1 MEKFTTK
8 ISRKYLIYTLLN
20 ILMISAV
27 AFLGLVLFVD
37 IRNYLG
43 QMLFLS
49 IGSGII
55 FGFRS
60 KHQVVKFYD
69 RFLAAK
75 GNLISGYEFCYQ
87 KLPGSVE
94 LKQEAVKRINSYLKY
109 SKVERYLVKKIFF
122 IILVVLIILMIPR
135 FYPYSY
141 RNDYNIQVIP
151 CGDTTVFYGDQV
163 VFKLITDEPGPSFKV
178 VMGMDTIKFEHEQ
191 NDTFTLT
198 TPPLFSPVDYYICRS
213 DTAVNS
219 GRINLVSE
227 PLEIQE
233 LEVVVPD
240 YLGGYRIFPEYQ
252 NQIEVPEYSRV
263 RFKLNSSTPILQWI
277 GPPELFEEDSDSF
290 HLIAE
295 GEIEDTV
302 HFCVEAATVLGETL
316 SFSLEVLGIEDQPP
330 LCSRLQPEQD
340 IFRIGQFEYIDVVVR
355 TQDDYGLSGA
365 KLSVI
370 DPDQSNDFQ
379 EIRLEGIGPVEV
391 NFRLIP
397 DQLSLGPG
405 ETASVLVKVW
415 DNSITG
421 NISFC
426 SPLYVVFPTL
436 TEIYQAADSA
446 SHHYQSSAINLQERG
461 TELLDDLSR
470 IQQQM
475 KQSANLSSMDRQ
487 QLQQLL
493 QQEQQMIENLSTA
506 SEDLQNILE
515 NLLNQS
521 VEDSLLLAKSKEIS
535 ELLEQIMDEETKQML
550 EQIMEL
556 ARTADREEVLQAL
569 EQLKQNNQQ
578 LLERLDRTLEILKNL
593 ETARKLEELI
603 KRSLE
608 LTSRINNLDS
618 SQFQSP
624 LAEDITSELDD
635 ILQELDQLMESS
647 LNEQVNS
654 ELEQAQQSG
663 MQAQSSL
670 DQMQQSSS
678 DQSSASQQAV
688 QQMSEMTSHLENASS
703 MFSQNQNSALTS
715 LISETKEDVLD
726 LSELAENIYHQN
738 SPMFLSAAAFKA
750 TEQVITKLDSIAHM
764 TMTMDVRMIS
774 MLRQANQL
782 ITQADHCSEYEC
794 IYKIYND
801 VYVQLSNLENLM
813 QNQMPLNSQGAQQSM
828 SEMAGQ
834 QAQLNNQSMQTM
846 LQGMSPSQMMS
857 MAFQQR
863 ALSERMSEIA
873 QGFEGSAQMIDQMEQ
888 LVREMEMAA
897 RSLEQGDVSRNLI
910 ERQREI
916 LQKLLDLQTAMR
928 EQQSRPQRVAQT
940 AHHYPPYPFVRGIDN
955 IFDPQYNQDQ
965 NELPFNLN
973 VIKSPYWNFLVDRF
987 NRADK

>member
-1 MEKFTTK
+1 MKEFTGK
-8 ISRKYLIYTLLN
+8 ITQKYLIFILLN
-20 ILMISAV
+20 MLLMSMGI
-27 AFLGLVLFVD
+27 FLILVLFLKVSD
-37 IRNYLG
+37 YFWWILIFS
-43 QMLFLS
+43 LVL
-49 IGSGII
+49 GII
-55 FGFRS
+55 LGYRKKF
-60 KHQVVKFYD
+60 QVIKIYD
-69 RFLAAK
+69 KFLAAR
-75 GNLISGYEFCYQ
+75 GNLITGYEFCYQ
-87 KLPGSVE
+87 NLPGSAE

-109 SKVERYLVKKIFF
+109 SKVEKFLVKKIAF
-122 IILVVLIILMIPR
+122 IVLLILVILMIPR
-135 FYPYSY
+135 FHPYSY
-141 RNDYNIQVIP
+141 TNAYNIQVIP
-151 CGDTTVFYGDQV
+151 CGDTAVTYGDQV
-163 VFKLITDEPGPSFKV
+163 VFKLITDEPDPSWYM
-178 VMGMDTIKFEHEQ
+178 VMGMDTIKFEHLQ
-191 NDTFTLT
+191 NDTFSLT
-198 TPPLFSPVDYYICRS
+198 TPSLFSPVDYCIRGT
-213 DTAVNS
+213 DTAIS
-219 GRINLVSE
+219 GGRIQLESE
-227 PLEIQE
+227 PMEIQD
-233 LEVVVPD
+233 LEVMIPD

-252 NQIEVPEYSRV
+252 KQIEVPEYSTV
-263 RFKLNSSTPILQWI
+263 SFKLNSSTPIRQWI
-277 GPPELFEEDSDSF
+277 KQPEQFRDGSDSYQ
-290 HLIAE
+290 LMMA

-302 HFCVEAATVLGETL
+302 NIFVEAVTVLGETL
-316 SFSLEVLGIEDQPP
+316 TFSLDVFGLEDQPP
-330 LCSRLQPEQD
+330 LCTRLQPEQD
-340 IFRIGQFEYIDVVVR
+340 LYRIGQFEYIDIVVR

-365 KLSVI
+365 ALSVI
-370 DPDQSNDFQ
+370 DVNQANDFQ
-379 EIRLEGIGPVEV
+379 EIRLEGTGPVEV
-391 NFRLIP
+391 NFRLVP

-405 ETASVLVKVW
+405 ETASVFVKVW

-426 SPLYVVFPTL
+426 SPLRIVFPTL

-446 SHHYQSSAINLQERG
+446 SHHYQSSVINLQERG
-461 TELLDDLSR
+461 TELLNDLSR

-475 KQSANLSSMDRQ
+475 KLSANLSSMDRQ

-493 QQEQQMIENLSTA
+493 QEEQQMIENLSTA

-521 VEDSLLLAKSKEIS
+521 VEDSLLLAKSQEIS
-535 ELLEQIMDEETKQML
+535 ELLGQIMDEETKQML

-618 SQFQSP
+618 TQFQSS
-624 LAEDITSELDD
+624 LTDDIDSELDD
-635 ILQELDQLMESS
+635 ILRELNQLMESN

-654 ELEQAQQSG
+654 ELKQAQQSG

-678 DQSSASQQAV
+678 DQSSANLQAV

-703 MFSQNQNSALTS
+703 MFSQNRNSALSS

-726 LSELAENIYHQN
+726 LSELAENIYKQN
-738 SPMFLSAAAFKA
+738 SPLFLSAAAFKA
-750 TEQVITKLDSIAHM
+750 TEQVMDKLDSIAHM
-764 TMTMDVRMIS
+764 TMIMDVRMIS
-774 MLRQANQL
+774 MLQQANQI
-782 ITQADHCSEYEC
+782 ITQANQCSQYES
-794 IYKIYND
+794 IFKIYND

-846 LQGMSPSQMMS
+846 FQGMSPSQMMS
-857 MAFQQR
+857 MAVQQR

-873 QGFEGSAQMIDQMEQ
+873 QGFEGSAQMIDEMEQ

-897 RSLEQGDVSRNLI
+897 QSLEQGDVSRSLI

-955 IFDPQYNQDQ
+955 IFDPHYTQNQ

-973 VIKSPYWNFLVDRF
+973 SIKSPYWNFLVDRF
-987 NRADK
+987 NHADK

>member
-1 MEKFTTK
+1 MEKFTSK
-8 ISRKYLIYTLLN
+8 ISIKYLIYTFLN

-27 AFLGLVLFVD
+27 AFFGLVLFVN
-37 IRNYLG
+37 IQNHFWE
-43 QMLFLS
+43 MLFLS
-49 IGSGII
+49 IGLGII
-55 FGFRS
+55 FGFRR
-60 KHQVVKFYD
+60 KYQVVKFYD
-69 RFLAAK
+69 KFLAAR
-75 GNLISGYEFCYQ
+75 GNLITGYEFCYQ
-87 KLPGSVE
+87 NLPGSAE

-109 SKVERYLVKKIFF
+109 SKVEKFLVKKIAF
-122 IILVVLIILMIPR
+122 IVLLILVILMIPR
-135 FYPYSY
+135 FHPYSY
-141 RNDYNIQVIP
+141 TNAYNIQVIP
-151 CGDTTVFYGDQV
+151 CGDTAVTYGDQV
-163 VFKLITDEPGPSFKV
+163 VFKLITDEPDPSWYM
-178 VMGMDTIKFEHEQ
+178 VMGMDTIKFDHLQ
-191 NDTFTLT
+191 NDTFSLT
-198 TPPLFSPVDYYICRS
+198 TPFLFSPVDYCIGGT
-213 DTAVNS
+213 DTAIS
-219 GRINLVSE
+219 GGRIQLESE
-227 PLEIQE
+227 PLEIQD
-233 LEVVVPD
+233 LEVMVPD
-240 YLGGYRIFPEYQ
+240 YLGGYRIFTEYQ
-252 NQIEVPEYSRV
+252 KQIEVPEYSTV
-263 RFKLNSSTPILQWI
+263 SFKLNSSTPIRQWI
-277 GPPELFEEDSDSF
+277 KQPEQFRDGSDSYQ
-290 HLIAE
+290 LMMA

-302 HFCVEAATVLGETL
+302 NIFVEAVTVLGETL
-316 SFSLEVLGIEDQPP
+316 TFSLDVLGLEDQPP
-330 LCSRLQPEQD
+330 LCTRLQPEQD
-340 IFRIGQFEYIDVVVR
+340 LYRIGQFEYIDIVVR

-365 KLSVI
+365 ELSVI
-370 DPDQSNDFQ
+370 DVNQANDFQ
-379 EIRLEGIGPVEV
+379 EIRLEGTGPVEV
-391 NFRLIP
+391 NFRLVP

-405 ETASVLVKVW
+405 ETASVFVKVW

-426 SPLYVVFPTL
+426 SPLRIVFPTL

-493 QQEQQMIENLSTA
+493 QEEQQMIENLSTA

-521 VEDSLLLAKSKEIS
+521 VEDSLLLAKSQEIS
-535 ELLEQIMDEETKQML
+535 ELLDQIMDEETKQML

-618 SQFQSP
+618 TQFQSS
-624 LAEDITSELDD
+624 LTDDIDSELDD
-635 ILQELDQLMESS
+635 ILRELNQLMESN

-654 ELEQAQQSG
+654 ELKQAQQSG

-678 DQSSASQQAV
+678 DQSSANQQAV

-703 MFSQNQNSALTS
+703 MFSQNRNSALSS

-726 LSELAENIYHQN
+726 LSELAENIYKQN
-738 SPMFLSAAAFKA
+738 SPLFLSAAAFKA
-750 TEQVITKLDSIAHM
+750 TEQVMDKLDSIAHM
-764 TMTMDVRMIS
+764 TMIMDVRMIS
-774 MLRQANQL
+774 MLQQANQM
-782 ITQADHCSEYEC
+782 ITQANQCSQYES
-794 IYKIYND
+794 IFKIYND

-846 LQGMSPSQMMS
+846 FQGMSPSQMMS
-857 MAFQQR
+857 MAVQQR

-873 QGFEGSAQMIDQMEQ
+873 QGFEGSAQMIDEMEQ

-897 RSLEQGDVSRNLI
+897 QSLEQGDVSRSLI

-955 IFDPQYNQDQ
+955 IFDPHYTQNQ

-973 VIKSPYWNFLVDRF
+973 SIKSPYWNFLVDRF
-987 NRADK
+987 NHADK